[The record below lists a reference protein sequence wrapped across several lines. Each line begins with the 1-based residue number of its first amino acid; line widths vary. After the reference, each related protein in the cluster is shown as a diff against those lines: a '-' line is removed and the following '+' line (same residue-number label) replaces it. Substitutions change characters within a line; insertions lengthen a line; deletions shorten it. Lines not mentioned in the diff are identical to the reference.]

1 MANVDTCKVASV
13 PWQRLFYC
21 LLIFPFPL
29 RKEKV
34 CPALWSESAWR
45 EERDKVVTPE
55 KNVLYASGEH
65 RPSAS
70 FPRLSWHLSWDPPS
84 PPLPSSPKL
93 CRGRDGVWEKEVSS
107 QSHPW
112 QPKASALG
120 LTNHLWTNSSLSL
133 CFLLSSL
140 LCPATTERRFKKERE
155 ALQTPNF
162 WLRMEQGSRLTL

>member
-1 MANVDTCKVASV
+1 MAPCDMGMIDQRVPKEKRGIRWLPQKRMCFMLQGSTDPQQAFLDWADTC
-13 PWQRLFYC
+13 P
-21 LLIFPFPL
+21 
-29 RKEKV
+29 
-34 CPALWSESAWR
+34 
-45 EERDKVVTPE
+45 
-55 KNVLYASGEH
+55 G
-65 RPSAS
+65 
-70 FPRLSWHLSWDPPS
+70 DPPS